1 MNLPQLDRDK
11 ANHFVYG
18 ALIAAVGAL
27 AHSPEVGAI
36 ACAVFAVGKEVLDRV
51 RKTGTPELADALATV
66 AGGAAVLLPALAPR
80 LVGVAS

>member
-1 MNLPQLDRDK
+1 MKLPTLPADK

-18 ALIAAVGAL
+18 AVIAALGLMV
-27 AHSPEVGAI
+27 HSPEAGAM
-36 ACAVFAVGKEVLDRV
+36 ACLIFAVGKEAADRIS
-51 RKTGTPELADALATV
+51 GAGNPELADALATV